1 MNWHPPVGKGA
12 CIGKNLSLTDI
23 RIVAA
28 FLLTTFA
35 IDFAPGEDAKKM
47 FTEACDYFTTSPG
60 PLRLVLR
67 SYADSERAA

>member
-1 MNWHPPVGKGA
+1 ME
-12 CIGKNLSLTDI
+12 I
-23 RIVAA
+23 RIAA
-28 FLLTTFA
+28 ALLLSTFA
-35 IDFAPGEDAKKM
+35 IDFAPGEDGERM